1 MHYLKTF
8 GIFCLLFSCNNE
20 YTISDKNKQAPKTQI
35 DTAQTHDT
43 PITVRD
49 DTSDTGAFEEE
60 AYPLI
65 KVSPYEHDFEGVI
78 MGCSKEYAVTISSVG
93 TAPLVIDE
101 FIYINTPDLSMVHDF
116 KLPISLEPG
125 EEISISFEYNEND
138 LFEDLG
144 KLYIYSNARG
154 KPVQRVDHYGQGVPA
169 GSQVDIFE
177 HEQINKA
184 DILFVVDNSCSMAE
198 EQADLSD
205 NAQEFVDTLVRSGT
219 DFKISVITTDSADPV
234 TSVITSDFYGA
245 GKDLADSVMVGTGG
259 NAIEMGQEM
268 AKRSLDPT
276 GPLGKDFIRE
286 DATLSIVVISDEDD
300 YSPLTDLEYYDFFLS
315 VKEEDLFFF
324 HSVVGTA
331 LYPGCTVEVG
341 DRYLDQSFYTGGT
354 SLDICSSWGSSL
366 TTLANPVYTID
377 TLYPL
382 SKKAIPSTVE
392 VFTGGVPLV
401 SGWYYDEATNSV
413 YITDKDSVLD
423 QELLFVMYDYHS
435 ECPE

>member
-1 MHYLKTF
+1 M
-8 GIFCLLFSCNNE
+8 
-20 YTISDKNKQAPKTQI
+20 
-35 DTAQTHDT
+35 
-43 PITVRD
+43 
-49 DTSDTGAFEEE
+49 
-60 AYPLI
+60 
-65 KVSPYEHDFEGVI
+65 
-78 MGCSKEYAVTISSVG
+78 
-93 TAPLVIDE
+93 
-101 FIYINTPDLSMVHDF
+101 
-116 KLPISLEPG
+116 
-125 EEISISFEYNEND
+125 
-138 LFEDLG
+138 
-144 KLYIYSNARG
+144 
-154 KPVQRVDHYGQGVPA
+154 
-169 GSQVDIFE
+169 
-177 HEQINKA
+177 
-184 DILFVVDNSCSMAE
+184 
-198 EQADLSD
+198 
-205 NAQEFVDTLVRSGT
+205 
-219 DFKISVITTDSADPV
+219 ITTDSADPV
-234 TSVITSDFYGA
+234 TSVITSDFYSA
-245 GKDLADSVMVGTGG
+245 GKDLADSVMVGTDG
-259 NAIEMGQEM
+259 NAFEIGQEM

-331 LYPGCTVEVG
+331 LYPGCTIEVG

-413 YITDKDSVLD
+413 YITDKDDVLD